1 MSADRCGWLTEP
13 PRWELPR
20 QPGVGRRAMSIDDA
34 ALQRAIE
41 WMSRRLQEEPD
52 ASRAELIDHASR
64 QFNLTPLQ
72 EEFLYRQ
79 FGKRA

>member
-1 MSADRCGWLTEP
+1 MKIE
-13 PRWELPR
+13 
-20 QPGVGRRAMSIDDA
+20 DA
-34 ALQRAIE
+34 ALQHAIE
-41 WMSRRLQEEPD
+41 WISGRLQEEPD
-52 ASRAELIDHASR
+52 ASRAELIDHASQ